1 MNYDFIIT
9 ILDEH
14 NESSILLAEKLKPK
28 EIIYL
33 YKKDEEL
40 KVLNSLRQFYLNK
53 FPNCNFSDEK
63 LGKDTISSIEEI
75 IKRMKSKNT
84 AICLNQGNKKDI
96 LIMYTLALKHN
107 IDGFFLDIPKEELL
121 KLNLESVQCEKCNFV
136 DLDVEDII
144 DSIGASIVV
153 DSTEISEINIIETMT
168 NYIASNLDLWKKYKI
183 RLSDNSVFI
192 HDESNPRSIKIDKEL
207 LSREEVMLLDK
218 ILNFLEKNGQIK
230 VKELEQCLKVTFQ
243 NEFIKGFIFKSGTWL
258 EVLTKNIIEEIKSI
272 DDIKSGLL
280 FLWNDK
286 ESRVKNELD
295 VVAIKDSVLICVSCK
310 DSKKYDEV
318 ALNELNVYSE
328 QLGGENVIKILVA
341 THPPIKSSISKR
353 AKEMG
358 INLVVFDGN
367 KKAFKEELE
376 KIIIKLTNSMK
387 RISR

>member
-153 DSTEISEINIIETMT
+153 DSTEISEINIIENMT

-218 ILNFLEKNGQIK
+218 ILNFLEENGQIK

-358 INLVVFDGN
+358 INLVVFDGD

-376 KIIIKLTNSMK
+376 KIIK
-387 RISR
+387 

>member
-63 LGKDTISSIEEI
+63 LGKDIISSIEEI

-84 AICLNQGNKKDI
+84 AICLNQGDKKDI

-153 DSTEISEINIIETMT
+153 DSTEISEINIIENMT
-168 NYIASNLDLWKKYKI
+168 NYIADNLDLWKKYKI

-230 VKELEQCLKVTFQ
+230 VKELDQCLKVTFQ

-341 THPPIKSSISKR
+341 THSPIKSSISKR

-376 KIIIKLTNSMK
+376 KI
-387 RISR
+387 

>member
-40 KVLNSLRQFYLNK
+40 KVLNSLKQFYLNK

-75 IKRMKSKNT
+75 IKKIKSKNV
-84 AICLNQGNKKDI
+84 AICLNQGDKKDI
-96 LIMYTLALKHN
+96 LIMYTIALKHN

-121 KLNLESVQCEKCNFV
+121 KLNLESVQCKNCNFV

-153 DSTEISEINIIETMT
+153 DSTEISEINIIEIMT
-168 NYIASNLDLWKKYKI
+168 NYIADNLDLWKKYKI

-341 THPPIKSSISKR
+341 TQPPIKSSISKR

-376 KIIIKLTNSMK
+376 KIIK
-387 RISR
+387 

>member
-218 ILNFLEKNGQIK
+218 ILNFLEENGQIK

-258 EVLTKNIIEEIKSI
+258 EVLTKNIIEEIRSI

-376 KIIIKLTNSMK
+376 KIIK
-387 RISR
+387 

>member
-14 NESSILLAEKLKPK
+14 NASSILLAEKLKPK

-84 AICLNQGNKKDI
+84 AICLNQGDKKDI

-230 VKELEQCLKVTFQ
+230 VKELDQCLKVTFQ

-367 KKAFKEELE
+367 KKSFKEELE
-376 KIIIKLTNSMK
+376 KIIK
-387 RISR
+387 

>member
-75 IKRMKSKNT
+75 IKRMKSKNI
-84 AICLNQGNKKDI
+84 AICLNQGNKKDV

-121 KLNLESVQCEKCNFV
+121 KLNLESVQCKKCNFV

-376 KIIIKLTNSMK
+376 KIIK
-387 RISR
+387 

>member
-84 AICLNQGNKKDI
+84 AICLNQGDKKDI
-96 LIMYTLALKHN
+96 LIMYTLTLKHN

-153 DSTEISEINIIETMT
+153 DSTEISEINVIETMT
-168 NYIASNLDLWKKYKI
+168 NYIADNLNLWKKYKI

-192 HDESNPRSIKIDKEL
+192 HDESNPRIIKIDKEL

-376 KIIIKLTNSMK
+376 KIIK
-387 RISR
+387 

>member
-84 AICLNQGNKKDI
+84 AICLNQGDKKDI

-121 KLNLESVQCEKCNFV
+121 KLNLESVKCEKCNFI

-153 DSTEISEINIIETMT
+153 DSTEMSEINIIETMT

-207 LSREEVMLLDK
+207 LSKEEVVLLDK

-230 VKELEQCLKVTFQ
+230 VKELDQCLKVTFQ

-272 DDIKSGLL
+272 DDIKSGVL

-286 ESRVKNELD
+286 ESRIKNELD

-341 THPPIKSSISKR
+341 TQPPIKSSISKR

-376 KIIIKLTNSMK
+376 KIIK
-387 RISR
+387 

>member
-40 KVLNSLRQFYLNK
+40 KVLNSLKQFYLNK

-168 NYIASNLDLWKKYKI
+168 NYIADNLDLWKKYKI

-230 VKELEQCLKVTFQ
+230 VKELDQCLKVTFQ

-376 KIIIKLTNSMK
+376 KIIK
-387 RISR
+387 

>member
-63 LGKDTISSIEEI
+63 LGKDIISSIEEI

-168 NYIASNLDLWKKYKI
+168 NYIADNLDLWKKYKI

-358 INLVVFDGN
+358 INLVAFDGN
-367 KKAFKEELE
+367 KKSFKEELE
-376 KIIIKLTNSMK
+376 KIIK
-387 RISR
+387 

>member
-84 AICLNQGNKKDI
+84 AICLNQGDKKDI
-96 LIMYTLALKHN
+96 LIMYTLTLKHN

-153 DSTEISEINIIETMT
+153 DSTEISEINVIETMT
-168 NYIASNLDLWKKYKI
+168 NYIADNLNLWKKYKI

-192 HDESNPRSIKIDKEL
+192 HDESNPRIIKIDKEL

-367 KKAFKEELE
+367 KKSFKEELE
-376 KIIIKLTNSMK
+376 KIIK
-387 RISR
+387 

>member
-75 IKRMKSKNT
+75 IKRMKSKNI

-153 DSTEISEINIIETMT
+153 DSTEISEINIIENMT

-367 KKAFKEELE
+367 KKSFKEELE
-376 KIIIKLTNSMK
+376 KIIK
-387 RISR
+387 

>member
-63 LGKDTISSIEEI
+63 LGKDIISSIEEI

-153 DSTEISEINIIETMT
+153 DSTEISDINIIETMT
-168 NYIASNLDLWKKYKI
+168 NYIADNLDLWKKYKI

-207 LSREEVMLLDK
+207 LSREEVLLLDK

-230 VKELEQCLKVTFQ
+230 VKELEQCLKVIFQ

-376 KIIIKLTNSMK
+376 KIIK
-387 RISR
+387 

>member
-75 IKRMKSKNT
+75 IKRMKSENI
-84 AICLNQGNKKDI
+84 AICLNQGNKKDV

-144 DSIGASIVV
+144 NSIGASIVV

-192 HDESNPRSIKIDKEL
+192 HDESNPRNIKIDKEL
-207 LSREEVMLLDK
+207 LSREEVLLLDK
-218 ILNFLEKNGQIK
+218 ILNFLEENGQIK

-376 KIIIKLTNSMK
+376 KIIK
-387 RISR
+387 

>member
-84 AICLNQGNKKDI
+84 AICLNQGDKKDI

-107 IDGFFLDIPKEELL
+107 IDEFFLDIPKEELL
-121 KLNLESVQCEKCNFV
+121 KLNLESVKCEKCNFV

-153 DSTEISEINIIETMT
+153 DSTEMSEINIIETMT

-207 LSREEVMLLDK
+207 LSKEEVVLLDK

-230 VKELEQCLKVTFQ
+230 VKELDQCLKVTFQ

-272 DDIKSGLL
+272 DDIKSGVL

-286 ESRVKNELD
+286 ESRIKNELD

-341 THPPIKSSISKR
+341 TQPPIKSSISKR

-376 KIIIKLTNSMK
+376 KIIK
-387 RISR
+387 

>member
-84 AICLNQGNKKDI
+84 AICLNQGDKKDI

-121 KLNLESVQCEKCNFV
+121 KLNLESVQYEKCNFV

-376 KIIIKLTNSMK
+376 KIIK
-387 RISR
+387 

>member
-84 AICLNQGNKKDI
+84 AICLNQGDKKDI
-96 LIMYTLALKHN
+96 LIMYTLTLKHN

-168 NYIASNLDLWKKYKI
+168 NYIADNLDLWKKYKI

-207 LSREEVMLLDK
+207 LSREEVILLDK

-376 KIIIKLTNSMK
+376 KIIK
-387 RISR
+387 

>member
-75 IKRMKSKNT
+75 IKRMKSKNI

-168 NYIASNLDLWKKYKI
+168 NYIADNLDLWKKYKI

-376 KIIIKLTNSMK
+376 KIIK
-387 RISR
+387 

>member
-84 AICLNQGNKKDI
+84 AICLNQGDKKDI

-144 DSIGASIVV
+144 DSIGAYIVV

-367 KKAFKEELE
+367 KKSFKEELE
-376 KIIIKLTNSMK
+376 KIIK
-387 RISR
+387 

>member
-207 LSREEVMLLDK
+207 LSREEVMLLNK

-272 DDIKSGLL
+272 DDIKSGVL

-367 KKAFKEELE
+367 KKSFKEELE
-376 KIIIKLTNSMK
+376 KIIK
-387 RISR
+387 

>member
-40 KVLNSLRQFYLNK
+40 KVLNSLKQFYLNK

-63 LGKDTISSIEEI
+63 LGKDTISSIEEV
-75 IKRMKSKNT
+75 IKKIKSKNV
-84 AICLNQGNKKDI
+84 AICLNQGDKKDI

-121 KLNLESVQCEKCNFV
+121 KLNLESVQCKKCNFV

-153 DSTEISEINIIETMT
+153 DSTEISEINIVETMT
-168 NYIASNLDLWKKYKI
+168 NYIADNLDLWKKYKI

-341 THPPIKSSISKR
+341 TQPPIKSSISKR

-376 KIIIKLTNSMK
+376 KIIK
-387 RISR
+387 

>member
-168 NYIASNLDLWKKYKI
+168 NYIADNLDLWKKYKI
-183 RLSDNSVFI
+183 RLSDNSAFI

-230 VKELEQCLKVTFQ
+230 VKELDQCLKVTFQ

-318 ALNELNVYSE
+318 VLNELNVYSE

-367 KKAFKEELE
+367 KKSFKEELE
-376 KIIIKLTNSMK
+376 KIIK
-387 RISR
+387 

>member
-84 AICLNQGNKKDI
+84 AICLNQGDKKDI

-168 NYIASNLDLWKKYKI
+168 NYIADNLDLWKKYKI

-192 HDESNPRSIKIDKEL
+192 HDESNPRIIKIDKEL

-376 KIIIKLTNSMK
+376 KIIK
-387 RISR
+387 

>member
-33 YKKDEEL
+33 YKKDKEL

-367 KKAFKEELE
+367 KKSFKEELE
-376 KIIIKLTNSMK
+376 KIIK
-387 RISR
+387 

>member
-153 DSTEISEINIIETMT
+153 DSTEISEINIIENMT

-192 HDESNPRSIKIDKEL
+192 HDESNPRNIKIDKEL

-218 ILNFLEKNGQIK
+218 ILNFLEENGQIK

-367 KKAFKEELE
+367 KKSFKEELE
-376 KIIIKLTNSMK
+376 KIIK
-387 RISR
+387 

>member
-84 AICLNQGNKKDI
+84 AICLNQGDKKDI

-121 KLNLESVQCEKCNFV
+121 KLNLESVKCEKCNFV

-272 DDIKSGLL
+272 DDIKSGVL

-286 ESRVKNELD
+286 ESRIKNELD

-376 KIIIKLTNSMK
+376 KIIK
-387 RISR
+387 

>member
-84 AICLNQGNKKDI
+84 AICLNQGDKKDI

-192 HDESNPRSIKIDKEL
+192 HDESNPRIIKIDKEL

-367 KKAFKEELE
+367 KKSFKEELE
-376 KIIIKLTNSMK
+376 KIIK
-387 RISR
+387 

>member
-84 AICLNQGNKKDI
+84 AICLNQGDKKDI

-168 NYIASNLDLWKKYKI
+168 NYIADNLDLWKKYKI
-183 RLSDNSVFI
+183 RLSDNSAFI

-218 ILNFLEKNGQIK
+218 ILNFLEENGQIK

-376 KIIIKLTNSMK
+376 KIIK
-387 RISR
+387 

>member
-84 AICLNQGNKKDI
+84 AICLNQGDKKDI

-153 DSTEISEINIIETMT
+153 DSTEISEINVIETMT
-168 NYIASNLDLWKKYKI
+168 NYIADNLNLWKKYKI

-218 ILNFLEKNGQIK
+218 ILNFLEENGQIK

-367 KKAFKEELE
+367 KKSFKEELE
-376 KIIIKLTNSMK
+376 KIIK
-387 RISR
+387 

>member
-84 AICLNQGNKKDI
+84 AICLNQGDKKDI

-168 NYIASNLDLWKKYKI
+168 NYIADNLDLWKKYKI

-218 ILNFLEKNGQIK
+218 ILNFLEENGQIK
-230 VKELEQCLKVTFQ
+230 VKELDQCLKVTFQ

-376 KIIIKLTNSMK
+376 KIIK
-387 RISR
+387 

>member
-33 YKKDEEL
+33 YKNDEEL
-40 KVLNSLRQFYLNK
+40 KILNSLKQFYLNK
-53 FPNCNFSDEK
+53 FPKCTFNDEK
-63 LGKDTISSIEEI
+63 LGKDNISSIEKF
-75 IKRMKSKNT
+75 IKRMKSKNV
-84 AICLNQGNKKDI
+84 AICLNQGDKKDI
-96 LIMYTLALKHN
+96 LIMYTLMLKHN
-107 IDGFFLDIPKEELL
+107 MDGFFIDIPKEELL
-121 KLNLESVQCEKCNFV
+121 KLNLESVQYEKCNFI
-136 DLDVEDII
+136 DLDVEDVI

-153 DSTEISEINIIETMT
+153 DSTEISEINIIESMT
-168 NYIASNLDLWKKYKI
+168 NYIADNLEVWKKYKV

-207 LSREEVMLLDK
+207 LSKEEVMLLYK
-218 ILNFLEKNGQIK
+218 ILDFLEKNGQIK
-230 VKELEQCLKVTFQ
+230 IKELNQCLKVTFQ

-341 THPPIKSSISKR
+341 TQPPIKSSISKR

-376 KIIIKLTNSMK
+376 KIIK
-387 RISR
+387 

>member
-144 DSIGASIVV
+144 NSIGASIVV

-207 LSREEVMLLDK
+207 LSKEEVMLLDK

-230 VKELEQCLKVTFQ
+230 LKELDQCLKVTFQ

-272 DDIKSGLL
+272 DDIKSGVL

-376 KIIIKLTNSMK
+376 KIIK
-387 RISR
+387 

>member
-40 KVLNSLRQFYLNK
+40 KILNSLEQFYLNK

-75 IKRMKSKNT
+75 IKKIKSKNV
-84 AICLNQGNKKDI
+84 AICLNQGDKKDI
-96 LIMYTLALKHN
+96 LIMYTIALKHN

-121 KLNLESVQCEKCNFV
+121 KLNLESVKCEKCNFV

-153 DSTEISEINIIETMT
+153 DSTEISEINIIENMT

-341 THPPIKSSISKR
+341 TQPPIKSSISKR

-376 KIIIKLTNSMK
+376 KIIK
-387 RISR
+387 

>member
-84 AICLNQGNKKDI
+84 AICLNQGDKKDI
-96 LIMYTLALKHN
+96 LIMYTIALKHN

-153 DSTEISEINIIETMT
+153 DSTEMSEINIIETRT

-207 LSREEVMLLDK
+207 LSKEEVLLLDK

-272 DDIKSGLL
+272 DDIKSGVL

-286 ESRVKNELD
+286 ESRIKNELD

-341 THPPIKSSISKR
+341 TQPPIKSSISKR

-376 KIIIKLTNSMK
+376 KIIK
-387 RISR
+387 

>member
-153 DSTEISEINIIETMT
+153 DSTEISEINIIENMT

-207 LSREEVMLLDK
+207 LSREEVLLLDK

-367 KKAFKEELE
+367 KKSFKEELE
-376 KIIIKLTNSMK
+376 KIIK
-387 RISR
+387 

>member
-63 LGKDTISSIEEI
+63 LGKDIISSIEEI

-84 AICLNQGNKKDI
+84 AICLNQGDKKDI

-192 HDESNPRSIKIDKEL
+192 HDESNPRIIKIDKEL

-230 VKELEQCLKVTFQ
+230 VKELEQCLKVIFQ

-341 THPPIKSSISKR
+341 THPQIKSSISKR

-376 KIIIKLTNSMK
+376 KIIK
-387 RISR
+387 

>member
-63 LGKDTISSIEEI
+63 LEKDTISSIEEI

-168 NYIASNLDLWKKYKI
+168 NYIADNLDLWKKYKI
-183 RLSDNSVFI
+183 RLSDNSAFI

-230 VKELEQCLKVTFQ
+230 VKELDQCLKVTFQ

-376 KIIIKLTNSMK
+376 KIIK
-387 RISR
+387 

>member
-40 KVLNSLRQFYLNK
+40 KILNSLEQFYLNK

-75 IKRMKSKNT
+75 IKKIKSKNV
-84 AICLNQGNKKDI
+84 AICLNQGDKKDI
-96 LIMYTLALKHN
+96 LIMYTIALKHN

-121 KLNLESVQCEKCNFV
+121 KLNLESVQCKKCNFV

-153 DSTEISEINIIETMT
+153 DSTEISEINIVETMT

-218 ILNFLEKNGQIK
+218 ILKFLEKNGQIK
-230 VKELEQCLKVTFQ
+230 VKELEQCLKITFQ

-341 THPPIKSSISKR
+341 TQPPIKSSISKR

-376 KIIIKLTNSMK
+376 KIIK
-387 RISR
+387 

>member
-63 LGKDTISSIEEI
+63 LGKDIISSIEEI

-168 NYIASNLDLWKKYKI
+168 NYIADNLDLWKKYKI

-367 KKAFKEELE
+367 KKSFKEELE
-376 KIIIKLTNSMK
+376 KIIK
-387 RISR
+387 

>member
-84 AICLNQGNKKDI
+84 AICLNQGDKKDI

-376 KIIIKLTNSMK
+376 KIIK
-387 RISR
+387 